1 MGGDTT
7 GGEGVLAKAGP
18 WMATAIG
25 LVAVSAMAEA
35 GWNLGKFVLDILRLP
50 LPLAVMFPVI
60 MESASGTFA
69 IQDLRDRRAGYNST
83 AMRAATYLTL
93 AASSA
98 INGIVG
104 ATTHGR
110 AGLLEVFPPLV
121 LAAVIHLH
129 GDRATRAWHS
139 RAVLRPE
146 WRAARL
152 REDQVTST
160 VEVLPLLAGDDEHG
174 LATVA
179 LLRRRLESC
188 TLEPGEALMAAGWGQ
203 RAARV
208 TSPSML
214 RRLETVAATVWG
226 PDRRDETPAT
236 PMVEVADLVES
247 GKDQPRDAAARP
259 AKTARKTVPSD
270 GGKTVATDEEILQI
284 FRDAGVDGRP
294 AAHKALRE
302 AGVSCGGPRLQRLV
316 REHKDAAGPRLRA
329 VNED

>member
-1 MGGDTT
+1 MGGDTI
-7 GGEGVLAKAGP
+7 GGEGVLSKAGP

-25 LVAVSAMAEA
+25 MVAVSAMAEA
-35 GWNLGKFVLDILRLP
+35 GWNLGRFVLEILHLP
-50 LPLAVMFPVI
+50 IPLAVMFPLILEAV
-60 MESASGTFA
+60 AGTFA
-69 IQDLRDRRAGYNST
+69 VQDLRDRRQGHDSPG
-83 AMRAATYLTL
+83 MRAATYLTL
-93 AASSA
+93 VASST
-98 INGIVG
+98 INGVVG
-104 ATTHGR
+104 VSAYGP
-110 AGLLEVFPPLV
+110 AGLLEVLPPLV

-174 LATVA
+174 RATVA
-179 LLRRRLESC
+179 LLRRRLESR
-188 TLEPGEALMAAGWGQ
+188 TLDPGEALLAAGWAQ

-208 TSPSML
+208 TSQSML

-226 PDRRDETPAT
+226 PDRRDETPTAPASEDVKEQHREPT
-236 PMVEVADLVES
+236 
-247 GKDQPRDAAARP
+247 ARP
-259 AKTARKTVPSD
+259 VKTARKTAPSA
-270 GGKTVATDEEILQI
+270 GGKTVASDEEILQI

-294 AAHKALRE
+294 SAHRALSE

-329 VNED
+329 VGED